1 MSSKSNND
9 LLALAIIVGIV
20 SMIVGVIIAVN
31 SESIGYFFAAVCF
44 GLGVLALGAA
54 TGIVSKLNTLHSAG
68 AIICIILAILV
79 FGFKSCSD
87 GIDKTLD
94 KTPRR
99 RHYHYY
105 NGSHSEN
112 TSSHGYTIQYLVMKE
127 GA

>member
-44 GLGVLALGAA
+44 GFGVLALGAA

-87 GIDKTLD
+87 GIDKT
-94 KTPRR
+94 PRR
-99 RHYHYY
+99 HHYHYY

-112 TSSHGYTIQYLVMKE
+112 TSSHDYTVQFLEMKE
-127 GA
+127 RA

>member
-31 SESIGYFFAAVCF
+31 SESIGYFIAAVCF
-44 GLGVLALGAA
+44 SFGVLMLGL
-54 TGIVSKLNTLHSAG
+54 TGMVSKLNTLHSAG

-112 TSSHGYTIQYLVMKE
+112 TSSHGYTIQYLEMKE